1 MVYTIL
7 MFIVTSSPPVRYAS
21 RSDDF
26 VVVPTIS
33 DAPVSDALV
42 SDALVSDAPVSDA
55 PVGTLFKASA
65 VDNVFPVVDNVF
77 PAVAFVIFQGANVDD
92 NGDG

>member
-1 MVYTIL
+1 MFYTIL
-7 MFIVTSSPPVRYAS
+7 MFIVTSLPPDRYAS

-26 VVVPTIS
+26 VMG
-33 DAPVSDALV
+33 AFVSDV
-42 SDALVSDAPVSDA
+42 PVSDAPVSDA

-65 VDNVFPVVDNVF
+65 VDNVFPAIDNVLSSTF
-77 PAVAFVIFQGANVDD
+77 PATVFVIFQGANVDD

>member
-1 MVYTIL
+1 MFYTIL
-7 MFIVTSSPPVRYAS
+7 MFIVTSLPPDRYAS

-26 VVVPTIS
+26 VMVPMIS
-33 DAPVSDALV
+33 DV
-42 SDALVSDAPVSDA
+42 PVSDA

-65 VDNVFPVVDNVF
+65 VDNVFPAVDNVLSST
-77 PAVAFVIFQGANVDD
+77 VFVIFQGANVYD

>member
-1 MVYTIL
+1 MFYNIL
-7 MFIVTSSPPVRYAS
+7 MFIVTSLPPDRYAS

-26 VVVPTIS
+26 VMVPMIS
-33 DAPVSDALV
+33 DVPVSDAL
-42 SDALVSDAPVSDA
+42 VSDA

-65 VDNVFPVVDNVF
+65 IDNVF
-77 PAVAFVIFQGANVDD
+77 PAVDNVLSSTVFVIFQGANVDD

>member
-1 MVYTIL
+1 MFYTIL

-33 DAPVSDALV
+33 DAPVSDA
-42 SDALVSDAPVSDA
+42 PVSDA

-65 VDNVFPVVDNVF
+65 VDNVFPAADNVLSSTF
-77 PAVAFVIFQGANVDD
+77 PATVFVIFQGANVDD
-92 NGDG
+92 NGNG

>member
-1 MVYTIL
+1 MFYNIL
-7 MFIVTSSPPVRYAS
+7 MFIVTSLPPVRYAS

-26 VVVPTIS
+26 VMVPMIS
-33 DAPVSDALV
+33 DV
-42 SDALVSDAPVSDA
+42 PVSDA

-65 VDNVFPVVDNVF
+65 VDNVFPAVDNVLSSTVF
-77 PAVAFVIFQGANVDD
+77 LIFQGANVDD

>member
-1 MVYTIL
+1 MFYTIL
-7 MFIVTSSPPVRYAS
+7 MFIVTSLPPDRYAS

-26 VVVPTIS
+26 VMVPMIS
-33 DAPVSDALV
+33 DV
-42 SDALVSDAPVSDA
+42 PVSDA

-65 VDNVFPVVDNVF
+65 VDNVFPTVDNVF
-77 PAVAFVIFQGANVDD
+77 PAVDNVLSSTVFVIFQGANVDD

>member
-42 SDALVSDAPVSDA
+42 SDALVSDAPV
-55 PVGTLFKASA
+55 GTLFKASA

-92 NGDG
+92 NCDG